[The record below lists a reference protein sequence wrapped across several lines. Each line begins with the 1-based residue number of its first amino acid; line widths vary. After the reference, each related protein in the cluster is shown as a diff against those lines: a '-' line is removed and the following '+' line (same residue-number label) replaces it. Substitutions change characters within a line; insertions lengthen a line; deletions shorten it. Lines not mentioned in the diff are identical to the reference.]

1 MQALCAQVTAPLA
14 VCEYIAAVCEKT
26 RSLDHVTLGIST
38 RGMLA
43 LLRACQAWAAMN
55 GRDYVIPDD
64 VKAVA
69 VPVLAHRLRVRGALE
84 QTDAQKKAV
93 ESCLAQVAVPTETI

>member
-1 MQALCAQVTAPLA
+1 
-14 VCEYIAAVCEKT
+14 
-26 RSLDHVTLGIST
+26 
-38 RGMLA
+38 
-43 LLRACQAWAAMN
+43 MN